1 MQEQIDAFLTSLEAP
16 GAYSESTR
24 LAYANDLKVFTGHL
38 RKKLARAPRLDDLT
52 AVEVAEFLEIERQ
65 SGRRQSTL
73 RRRRATLRRFV
84 TYLRKHG
91 LVENDLL
98 APATDRIDRLI
109 TSVSPPEGPQCL
121 SADQVS
127 EIKKIIASSS
137 RPRARRDQAILSLL
151 LETGLT
157 VGTLVELDLS
167 DLDLRN
173 QRIRLTPEGDNDVW
187 LPLNSAS
194 ETLNEYVNEGRPDMN
209 PLPDDH
215 ALFVSQMGRRMSRQ
229 GIWQILRHWGKRVDP
244 PVDLSPRLVRH
255 TAAMKMSRDGRAL
268 NEIQALLG
276 HSNPLSTQALL
287 RRLEDSCGAGA

>member
-38 RKKLARAPRLDDLT
+38 KKKLARAPQLEDLT
-52 AVEVAEFLEIERQ
+52 ATQVADFLETERK

-91 LVENDLL
+91 LVKQDLL
-98 APATDRIDRLI
+98 APETERIDQLI
-109 TSVSPPEGPQCL
+109 TSVAPPDGPQCL
-121 SADQVS
+121 SAEQVS
-127 EIKKIIASSS
+127 QIKNIIASSS

-173 QRIRLTPEGDNDVW
+173 SRIHLTPDGNDDVW
-187 LPLNSAS
+187 LPLNKAS
-194 ETLNEYVNEGRPDMN
+194 ETLKVYLNEGRPDMN
-209 PLPDDH
+209 PQPDDN

-229 GIWQILRHWGKRVDP
+229 GIWQILRHWGKRADP

-255 TAAMKMSRDGRAL
+255 TAAMNMSRNGRSL

-276 HSNPLSTQALL
+276 HTNPLSTQALL
-287 RRLEDSCGAGA
+287 RRLEDSCGDGA